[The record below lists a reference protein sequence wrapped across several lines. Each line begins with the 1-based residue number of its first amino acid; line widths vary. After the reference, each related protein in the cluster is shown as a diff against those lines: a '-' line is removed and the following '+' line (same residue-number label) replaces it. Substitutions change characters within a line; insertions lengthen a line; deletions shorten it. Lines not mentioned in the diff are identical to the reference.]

1 MKPSKL
7 FASNVSLLFWRIP
20 LEKLVDEDNDDGD
33 DDDDD
38 DDDNDDDDDEDDV
51 EVDNDEN
58 DDDNKARNVC
68 LLDNHSP
75 FVLRFSSNRIFKSL
89 GYLYIYNK

>member
-68 LLDNHSP
+68 LLDNHSFCDFP
-75 FVLRFSSNRIFKSL
+75 LTGFSRVLVI
-89 GYLYIYNK
+89 YIYITSRV